1 MNLDEVLTE
10 LRASKI
16 KEELIP
22 LRANILLPDTFQPMS
37 FLRDDVTLCGKTQQ
51 EADERDAVDVISE
64 VYATGS
70 VRQLFDV
77 VVVNHENNN
86 RLHHY
91 LLPQLV
97 YVMKHGGVGIIIS
110 DTIIESRL
118 PSNIVFIDKI
128 CVPAKMKEMT
138 MFRICDGSSTST

>member
-1 MNLDEVLTE
+1 MKWTSFMNLDEVLTE

-22 LRANILLPDTFQPMS
+22 LRANILLP
-37 FLRDDVTLCGKTQQ
+37 DVTLCGKTQQ